1 VVADADEAKPALK
14 SYRRE
19 RGCCLAAVF
28 VFVAIAVAV
37 PIGVVFGLRSRS
49 SFTGDPACY
58 GSTHNFACTNN
69 NGYTEYCYDRCS
81 RTALPM
87 CVGGPAAVLSANF
100 DVIERYCS
108 PMGTPAC
115 GATLSTS
122 DAYVIKCH

>member
-1 VVADADEAKPALK
+1 MVADADDSKPALK

-19 RGCCLAAVF
+19 RGCCFAALF

-37 PIGVVFGLRSRS
+37 PMGVVFGLRSRS
-49 SFTGDPACY
+49 SFTGGCPIPYVVSC
-58 GSTHNFACTNN
+58 THNKE
-69 NGYTEYCYDRCS
+69 YTEYCYYSCS

-87 CVGGPAAVLSANF
+87 CFGGPAAVLTSTF
-100 DVIERYCS
+100 DVSVRYCS

-122 DAYVIKCH
+122 DAYYIKCQ